1 MMGLSLFALLLAI
14 IVNINGDIEK
24 LDDRIRIYGGPEMVV
39 EQGAWTLLLSI
50 SEPGIMIMTV
60 MMKYVWISHN
70 VAWGTLG
77 IVLCVGMV
85 LIVGGRYL
93 HIKCKKINY
102 FLADAKA
109 PAKPKRSKIEPINLT
124 EEAEM
129 TPIRGA
135 TE

>member
-1 MMGLSLFALLLAI
+1 MGNFGYCTMCGNGSDRGRALL
-14 IVNINGDIEK
+14 VYK
-24 LDDRIRIYGGPEMVV
+24 M
-39 EQGAWTLLLSI
+39 
-50 SEPGIMIMTV
+50 
-60 MMKYVWISHN
+60 
-70 VAWGTLG
+70 
-77 IVLCVGMV
+77 
-85 LIVGGRYL
+85 
-93 HIKCKKINY
+93 INY